1 MMKVCY
7 VLRRKDNE
15 DKFPIRYVVPWA
27 NKRNIPDGWQAAD
40 GSNNTV
46 DFSKKSTSLPGG
58 VWIQK
63 MKETTKDLIK
73 LMFLVL
79 VGFSLVQCAPTGRIE
94 NDGELT
100 LLHRAIDYEA
110 GVVCWWVRR
119 EGIDCLPIEDTL
131 LKGK

>member
-1 MMKVCY
+1 M
-7 VLRRKDNE
+7 
-15 DKFPIRYVVPWA
+15 FPVGYVVPWA
-27 NKRNIPDGWQAAD
+27 NRGNIPDGWQVAD

-73 LMFLVL
+73 LIFLML
-79 VGFSLVQCAPTGRIE
+79 VGFSLIQCGLDVPAVVTGRVE

-131 LKGK
+131 LEEK